1 MDVKAYDELHYF
13 DIGKIT
19 LGGVITKLDENS
31 NPIESEK
38 QYIQNKS
45 KTTKITGFAN
55 EFPITQDLVST
66 DEVSKYFYELFR
78 NRKTGDDL
86 VLDHYIVELW
96 NEVTTG
102 VYKARKINQSVNISS
117 KTGAPGEQLTFSGSL
132 KGGEFV
138 DGTFNV
144 ATKTFTE
151 TPASL

>member
-102 VYKARKINQSVNISS
+102 VYKARKIKQSVNISS